1 MSLLMDNTEGVFYL
15 LSNYWDFFLK
25 GIASTIILSIVGTV
39 GGLFLGIFLAFGENI
54 HIKKHS
60 PWYEKAWKGFLVG
73 FCHVYSTLVR
83 GTPMMVQ
90 AMIFKYSCQAMGVN
104 WNAILPQIDVFNGW
118 MIAGLIIITFN
129 TAAYMGEIVK
139 SGLNG
144 VDKGQL
150 EGARSLG
157 LSRFQALSLVALPQA
172 IRNSIPTI
180 GNEWIVNI
188 KDSSV
193 LNVIG
198 VSELYFMSGQAAN
211 KSYQYIA
218 AYIILAIIYLLLT
231 LGTNGILYVA
241 ERKMDGKKLGFN
253 LSHFRPKKGA

>member
-1 MSLLMDNTEGVFYL
+1 MNSADISYL
-15 LSNYWDFFLK
+15 LSHYGRYFFL
-25 GIASTIILSIVGTV
+25 GTLSTLILAIVGTF
-39 GGLFLGIFLAFGENI
+39 GGLFLGVFLSFGESLSI
-54 HIKKHS
+54 RKGS
-60 PWYEKAWKGFLVG
+60 PWYSRAWHGLVKGL
-73 FCHVYSTLVR
+73 CEAYSILIR

-90 AMIFKYSCQAMGVN
+90 AMIFKYGCQALGLN
-104 WNAILPQIDVFNGW
+104 WNAVAQGSEVFDGW
-118 MIAGLIIITFN
+118 FYAGLIVITFN

-144 VDKGQL
+144 IDKGQL
-150 EGARSLG
+150 EGAASLG
-157 LSRFQALSLVALPQA
+157 LSPFQTLIKVSLPQA

-211 KSYQYIA
+211 KTYLFMA
-218 AYIILAIIYLLLT
+218 AYLTIALIYLVLT
-231 LGTNGILYVA
+231 LVTTAILKIG
-241 ERKMDGKKLGFN
+241 ERKMDGKSAFWP
-253 LSHFRPKKGA
+253 LSHYRPKKGAA